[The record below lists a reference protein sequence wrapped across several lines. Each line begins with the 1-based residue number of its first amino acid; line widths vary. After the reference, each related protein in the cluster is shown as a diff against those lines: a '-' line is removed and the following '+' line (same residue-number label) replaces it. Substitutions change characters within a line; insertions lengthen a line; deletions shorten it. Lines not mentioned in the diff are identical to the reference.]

1 MIYDWGLQHVLPLLL
16 GMVLG
21 SVLTVVLAAVISG
34 ARAEERFR
42 QVDELARRRH
52 VSRGGAAAVAWRR
65 EEKR

>member
-21 SVLTVVLAAVISG
+21 SVLTVTLAAVISG

-42 QVDELARRRH
+42 QVDELARPRD
-52 VSRGGAAAVAWRR
+52 SRGGGARAVAWRR
-65 EEKR
+65 EETR